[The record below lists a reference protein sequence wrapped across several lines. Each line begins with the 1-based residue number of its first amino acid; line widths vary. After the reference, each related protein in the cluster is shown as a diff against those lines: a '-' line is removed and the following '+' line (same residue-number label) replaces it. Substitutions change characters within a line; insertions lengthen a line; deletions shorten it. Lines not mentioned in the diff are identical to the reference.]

1 MASVTLIKGSTK
13 VEKKLSKSKFV
24 VFIPAEG
31 SRGDLYLSTKMVEA
45 LKSGKENSLN
55 LTDVWIYELKSA
67 HKFNSLGGADKVLN
81 TIPVSFTKSIGL
93 PKVGRREF

>member
-31 SRGDLYLSTKMVEA
+31 TRGELYLTAKMVEA
-45 LKSGKENSLN
+45 LKSGKEDSLN
-55 LTDVWIYELKSA
+55 ITDAWAYELKSA
-67 HKFNSLGGADKVLN
+67 QKFNSLGGADKVLN
-81 TIPVSFTKSIGL
+81 TIPATFTRSIGL